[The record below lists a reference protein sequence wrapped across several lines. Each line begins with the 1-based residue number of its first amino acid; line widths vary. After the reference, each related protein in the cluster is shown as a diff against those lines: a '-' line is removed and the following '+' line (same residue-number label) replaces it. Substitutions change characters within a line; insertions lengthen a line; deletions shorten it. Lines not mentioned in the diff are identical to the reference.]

1 MFSVANKLFT
11 TSKLFVFVYKCL
23 KYMDNRDVIG
33 NEAILG
39 TEIVGT
45 NTDGNYILLLKLLD
59 FW

>member
-45 NTDGNYILLLKLLD
+45 NTDGNYILLLK
-59 FW
+59 